1 MNLKSAS
8 LTALLSVAEAAKL
21 LGVSEKTIH
30 RQIKAGILRCHR
42 VGRQIRFTEVNIRN
56 YLAAGLQ

>member
-30 RQIKAGILRCHR
+30 RQIKAGILR
-42 VGRQIRFTEVNIRN
+42 
-56 YLAAGLQ
+56 